1 VLFVTQVIFSTLPI
15 ASKLILPVVE
25 PLGIATFRI
34 FGAALAFAT
43 VKWSSRRG
51 RVTAP
56 RDLVK
61 LIGLSL
67 LGVVLN
73 QVLFLEGV
81 QRTTAVHTNILITTI
96 PVFTLGIA
104 LLLGHER
111 ASALK
116 LAGIALA
123 GAGAAWLALA
133 RGGPAEGA
141 SLPGD
146 MLIVTNSI
154 CYASYLV
161 LSKDLLKRYDPITVV
176 TYVFLFGALLI
187 APFGVPAL
195 ARIPADALT
204 TRTLLVIGYIIL
216 FTSFLT
222 YLLSI
227 WALKRAQS
235 SLVAMYVYVQ
245 PVVTA
250 VLAPLILGERVTP
263 RAGLASLVIFTGLAL
278 ATRSTPEPLAK
289 VV

>member
-1 VLFVTQVIFSTLPI
+1 MTQVIFATLPI

-25 PLGIATFRI
+25 PLGIAAFRI
-34 FGAALAFAT
+34 FGAGLAFVT
-43 VKWSSRRG
+43 VKWSTRRG

-56 RDLVK
+56 RDLLK
-61 LIGLSL
+61 LAGLSL

-81 QRTTAVHTNILITTI
+81 QRTTAVHANILITTI
-96 PVFTLGIA
+96 PVFTLAIA
-104 LLLGHER
+104 LLLGREA
-111 ASALK
+111 ASAFK

-133 RGGPAEGA
+133 RGGHADGA
-141 SLPGD
+141 SLAGD
-146 MLIVTNSI
+146 TLVVVNSI

-176 TYVFLFGALLI
+176 TYVFLFGALFI

-195 ARIPADALT
+195 ARVPAEALT
-204 TRTLLVIGYIIL
+204 PRTLLVIAYIIV

-227 WALKRAQS
+227 WALKRAPS

-263 RAGLASLVIFTGLAL
+263 RAGVASLLIFAGLAL
-278 ATRSTPEPLAK
+278 ATRTTRERLPE

>member
-1 VLFVTQVIFSTLPI
+1 MLFVTQVIFSTLPI

-51 RVTAP
+51 YVTAP
-56 RDLVK
+56 RDLLK
-61 LIGLSL
+61 LLGLSL

-104 LLLGHER
+104 LLLGRER
-111 ASALK
+111 ASVLK
-116 LAGIALA
+116 LTGIALA

-133 RGGPAEGA
+133 RGGHAEGS

-146 MLIVTNSI
+146 LLIVTNSI

-176 TYVFLFGALLI
+176 TYVFLFGALVI
-187 APFGVPAL
+187 APVGVPAL
-195 ARIPADALT
+195 VRIPAEALT
-204 TRTLLVIGYIIL
+204 TRTLLVMGYIVL

-278 ATRSTPEPLAK
+278 ATRAAPEPLAK